1 MRKTLRVAGL
11 ALLMACV
18 FQLAPAPAQAADWED
33 VGSNCY
39 DDGVEGWTF
48 YTWCWGKKK
57 RLNDGSSTKDIYA
70 FKMTSSGNSTDG
82 KYLDKLW
89 VEPDPR
95 DTSPAMEWQGT
106 DPFKPDQTYST
117 DTACLDWTLTIG
129 GGPVPAAFSVGGRV
143 CDTESFGPKLYAE
156 DGHHAGVWNDSNC
169 VAAGTVRKVSSLV
182 LVRVNQG
189 KVPLWSSDLRGANAY
204 SSRDSC

>member
-1 MRKTLRVAGL
+1 MARLVRFAAVTIALCFSPL
-11 ALLMACV
+11 AL
-18 FQLAPAPAQAADWED
+18 PAPAQAADWD
-33 VGSNCY
+33 LVDSACH
-39 DDGVEGWTF
+39 DDGTEGWTF

-57 RLNDGSSTKDIYA
+57 RLNDGNGDKDIYA

-82 KYLDKLW
+82 KYLDRLW

-95 DTSPAMEWQGT
+95 ETSPNMVWHGT
-106 DPFKPDQTYST
+106 DPFKPDHTIST
-117 DTACLDWTLTIG
+117 NTNCVGWEMTIG
-129 GGPVPAAFSVGGRV
+129 GGPVPAAFSVNGQV

-169 VAAGTVRKVSSLV
+169 VPSGTVRKVTSLV

-189 KVPLWSSDLRGANAY
+189 KLPLWSSERRGADAY
-204 SSRDSC
+204 SSRESC